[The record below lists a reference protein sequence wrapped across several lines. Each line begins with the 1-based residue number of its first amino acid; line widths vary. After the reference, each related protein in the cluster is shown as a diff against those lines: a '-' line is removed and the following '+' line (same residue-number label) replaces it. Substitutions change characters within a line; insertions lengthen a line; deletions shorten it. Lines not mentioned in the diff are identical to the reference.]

1 MIFGHRT
8 TGRTEQ
14 RYFKEGKQMGKPY
27 DGPHLPPRNPFQAR
41 FQGKL
46 TQIEPAVPSEEEAE
60 LRTQGGPG
68 S

>member
-1 MIFGHRT
+1 
-8 TGRTEQ
+8 
-14 RYFKEGKQMGKPY
+14 MGKPY

-46 TQIEPAVPSEEEAE
+46 TQIEPAVPSKEEAE